1 MNYRIQRATGAA
13 AVAMTV
19 APGAAWQLES
29 VRVHLS
35 AGGAATD
42 LTITVDAGAGA
53 VYDVVLATQA
63 MNGVTD
69 YFYKPDFPIP
79 FGALDEI
86 DIAYANGGGA
96 TYGIEV
102 YYQGI

>member
-1 MNYRIQRATGAA
+1 MSYRVQRATGLA
-13 AVAMTV
+13 AVAMTI
-19 APGAAWQLES
+19 APGVAWQLES
-29 VRVHLS
+29 IRVHLS
-35 AGGAATD
+35 AGGAATN
-42 LTITVDAGAGA
+42 LTVTVDAGEGP

-79 FGALDEI
+79 FGPDDKI

-96 TYGIEV
+96 TYGVEV

>member
-1 MNYRIQRATGAA
+1 M
-13 AVAMTV
+13 AMTV
-19 APGAAWQLES
+19 APGVAWQLES
-29 VRVHLS
+29 IRVHLS
-35 AGGAATD
+35 AGGAATN
-42 LTITVDAGAGA
+42 LTVTVDAGAGA

-79 FGALDEI
+79 FGPADEI

-102 YYQGI
+102 YYQGV

>member
-1 MNYRIQRATGAA
+1 MKYRIQRATGAA
-13 AVAMTV
+13 AVAMTIAPVV
-19 APGAAWQLES
+19 AFQIEE

-42 LTITVDAGAGA
+42 LTITIDSAAGA
-53 VYDVVLATQA
+53 VYDTVLLTQA
-63 MNGVTD
+63 MNAVSNLVWQPTRPYIFSSG
-69 YFYKPDFPIP
+69 
-79 FGALDEI
+79 DEI

-102 YYQGI
+102 IYSAI